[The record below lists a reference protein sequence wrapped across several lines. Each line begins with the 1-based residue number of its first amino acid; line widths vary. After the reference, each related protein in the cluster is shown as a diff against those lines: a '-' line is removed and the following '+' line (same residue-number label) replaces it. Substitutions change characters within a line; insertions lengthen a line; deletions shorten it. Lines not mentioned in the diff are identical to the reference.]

1 MLEEYDRSNVPD
13 YLQTQ
18 MERGNRRHRYP
29 SQTQKNNEIM
39 ENLVRQ
45 DEMTTYNAFDED
57 IAIVHFYFKNP
68 TTFEY
73 RRYPSLTLV
82 GFFSQIGGLF
92 GLCLGFS
99 FLSLVEILYWAVVR
113 LGRTS
118 LAQTRSGRATGPT
131 NEEGRPPAAIY
142 NSPDR
147 GE

>member
-1 MLEEYDRSNVPD
+1 
-13 YLQTQ
+13 
-18 MERGNRRHRYP
+18 MERGNRRHRYS

-99 FLSLVEILYWAVVR
+99 FLSLVEIIYWAVVR

-118 LAQTRSGRATGPT
+118 LAQTRGGRGTGPAR
-131 NEEGRPPAAIY
+131 EAF
-142 NSPDR
+142 NSPGWVKKDETTK
-147 GE
+147 GGGKKKL